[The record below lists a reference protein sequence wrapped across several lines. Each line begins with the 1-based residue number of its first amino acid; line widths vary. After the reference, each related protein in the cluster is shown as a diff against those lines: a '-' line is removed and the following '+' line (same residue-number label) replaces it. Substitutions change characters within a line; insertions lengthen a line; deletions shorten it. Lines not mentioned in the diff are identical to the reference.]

1 MIVHISAEA
10 EADLESIGDYIARDN
25 PMRAVSFVQELRAKC
40 MDLSDMP
47 DAFLLVPRYE
57 RRGIRRRVHGNYL
70 IFYRDQNDKVVV
82 IHVLHGAMDYA
93 PILFPS

>member
-1 MIVHISAEA
+1 MMVHISAEA

-40 MDLSDMP
+40 VDLSGMP
-47 DAFLLVPRYE
+47 DAFPLVPRYQ
-57 RRGIRRRVHGNYL
+57 RRGIRRRVHGNCL
-70 IFYRDQNDKVVV
+70 ILYRIQNDRIVV